1 MECPAR
7 VKSGRTSEVS
17 ELTVDPIKRIFVS
30 LSTYRITRARV
41 TCVHKIFAR
50 ETGDVCGTGS
60 KSLTFWCSKFDAE
73 TCLYRAADEACGVW
87 LGFKVVREANFLRFK
102 LGRPRYRKRMTTMM
116 MLIGK
121 GVKHDLCSICT
132 LESVSRDFCEQYCAS
147 GLVARL
153 GAVAENCE
161 SQL

>member
-1 MECPAR
+1 
-7 VKSGRTSEVS
+7 
-17 ELTVDPIKRIFVS
+17 
-30 LSTYRITRARV
+30 
-41 TCVHKIFAR
+41 
-50 ETGDVCGTGS
+50 
-60 KSLTFWCSKFDAE
+60 
-73 TCLYRAADEACGVW
+73 
-87 LGFKVVREANFLRFK
+87 
-102 LGRPRYRKRMTTMM
+102 MTTMM

-132 LESVSRDFCEQYCAS
+132 LESVSRGFYEQYIAA